1 MLFIL
6 DMSYNISFRVIIQ
19 LAPWISLAIK
29 KQYISKNLPHCS
41 LIKKSLFY
49 KQNILISHGT
59 SILKNNLQETVSDCK
74 WITWTLPYG
83 QRGAALEPSICD
95 NTHTQTHTHTC
106 TPSTYT
112 HTQKYIFF
120 QIEYGFS
127 SWWVQFKL
135 RYYFSPVRHNGE

>member
-19 LAPWISLAIK
+19 LTPLISLATK

-83 QRGAALEPSICD
+83 QRGAALEPSLCD
-95 NTHTQTHTHTC
+95 NTDTQAHLPPTHIHKNI
-106 TPSTYT
+106 S
-112 HTQKYIFF
+112 F
-120 QIEYGFS
+120 
-127 SWWVQFKL
+127 FKL
-135 RYYFSPVRHNGE
+135 NTVLLLDEFNLN